1 MILEIGKYKIHID
14 VDKNKEFYK
23 NAEWITDGC
32 SCDGCNNYI
41 FATKTFPKWKWIFI
55 MCHGFWKKE
64 IYIKMTETDKNL
76 LG

>member
-1 MILEIGKYKIHID
+1 MVFEFGKYKIHID

-41 FATKTFPKWKWIFI
+41 FATKTFSK
-55 MCHGFWKKE
+55 ME
-64 IYIKMTETDKNL
+64 IDFHNVPWVLENENSYK
-76 LG
+76 